1 MLKHKVNKEFSN
13 GFIQDLADV
22 INSCIENQT
31 DSATIKFEF
40 DGRILNVE
48 MKFSVDEDN
57 EEDD

>member
-22 INSCIENQT
+22 IDSCIENQT
-31 DSATIKFEF
+31 DGATIKFEF

-48 MKFSVDEDN
+48 MKFSV